1 MRVRPQRARWAA
13 VLTLLAALAAAF
25 HPLSPAPARAAAV
38 LTQVTGF
45 GSNPGNLLMYR
56 HVPDGLPAGRPLV
69 VALHGCTQS
78 AAAYDDETG
87 WTKWAERYGFALV
100 LPQQQSANNSS
111 GCFNWFQPGD
121 FSRDQG
127 EALSVRQMVARS
139 VADLAT
145 DPARVYVTGLSAGG
159 AMTAALLADY
169 PDVFAGGAVVA
180 GLPYRCAASQVQA
193 SVDCM
198 STGRDLTPAQW
209 GDLVRS
215 GHPSW
220 TGPWPKVSIW
230 HGSSDALVKPSNLT
244 ELMEQWTDANGISR
258 TPALSETVDG
268 HPHRVY
274 ADVNGQAR
282 VETWSITGM
291 GHGQPVDPGS
301 GAEQCGTAGAYLL
314 DVNLC
319 ASYRI
324 ATFLSLNGTSTT
336 PSPTPFPTPSPSPS
350 PSGPGTLTL
359 PDDTTRDGYVKA
371 NADGSSPAVG
381 TLAGTLG
388 LAVGRGTDGRQ
399 NRALLSFDTSALPP
413 GATVT
418 AARLTVT
425 RASGSGDPWSGA
437 QLTVST
443 RTGCF
448 GPDCTTTPEDYAA
461 PADAPDTATVP
472 AVTTGTATS
481 TTFHPTVT
489 PGVPLQLR
497 LAFDRPLPATAYAFL
512 QRGPAATLTL
522 EYRS

>member
-1 MRVRPQRARWAA
+1 MHVRPQRAWWAA
-13 VLTLLAALAAAF
+13 VLTLLAVLFAAAL
-25 HPLSPAPARAAAV
+25 PLLSPSPARAAAV

-56 HVPDGLPAGRPLV
+56 YVPDGLPAGRPLV

-111 GCFNWFQPGD
+111 GCFNWFVPGD
-121 FSRDQG
+121 YSRDQG
-127 EALSVRQMVARS
+127 EALSIRQMVARAT
-139 VADLAT
+139 ADLST
-145 DPARVYVTGLSAGG
+145 DPSRVYVTGLSAGG

-169 PDVFAGGAVVA
+169 PDVFAGGGVVA
-180 GLPYRCAASQVQA
+180 GLPYRCASTQTQA

-198 STGRDLTPAQW
+198 TTGRDLTPALW

-230 HGSSDALVKPSNLT
+230 HGSSDALVKPVNLT
-244 ELMEQWTDANGISR
+244 ELMEQWTDANGVPQ
-258 TPALSETVDG
+258 TPALTEAVG
-268 HPHRVY
+268 GNPHKVY
-274 ADVNGQAR
+274 ADANGQAR

-301 GAEQCGTAGAYLL
+301 GAEQCGTAGAYVL

-319 ASYRI
+319 ASHRI
-324 ATFLSLNGTSTT
+324 ATFLSLDGTS
-336 PSPTPFPTPSPSPS
+336 PTPSPSPS
-350 PSGPGTLTL
+350 PSPSTGTLAL
-359 PDDTTRDGYVKA
+359 SDDTTRDGYVKA
-371 NADGSSPAVG
+371 NTDGTSPTVG

-388 LAVGRGTDGRQ
+388 LAVGRGTDGKQ
-399 NRALLSFDTSALPP
+399 NRALLSFDTSALPA

-418 AARLTVT
+418 AARLTVSY
-425 RASGSGDPWSGA
+425 ASGSGNPWNEA

-443 RTGCF
+443 RAGCF
-448 GPDCTTTPEDYAA
+448 GPGCTTTPEDYAA
-461 PADAPDTATVP
+461 LADTPDAATIPAFSS
-472 AVTTGTATS
+472 GTRTS
-481 TTFHPTVT
+481 TDFHPTVT
-489 PGVPLQLR
+489 PGTPLQLR
-497 LAFDRPLPATAYAFL
+497 LAFDRPLSSTAYLFL
-512 QRGPAATLTL
+512 QRGTAATLTL
-522 EYRS
+522 EYRT